1 MADSPY
7 CGERVV
13 KEATT
18 MRVCGYVR
26 VSTQEQSDSGAGL
39 EAQRQAIEAEAARRE
54 WELVSVYVD
63 VGVSGKSL
71 NRPGLADALAAVEN
85 GDAAAII
92 VQKLDRLSRSV
103 HDFAGLMQR
112 AQRRGWALVA
122 MDLAIDTTT
131 PTGGLV
137 ANVMASVAEWERRV
151 IGQRTKDALAV
162 VRANGSKSGRPIGNP
177 NFRPVPAPIVALIRQ
192 LRGEG
197 MSYRRLADELN
208 RRQIPTAQGGARWH
222 SKTVYG
228 VVKREQQ
235 EAA

>member
-1 MADSPY
+1 
-7 CGERVV
+7 
-13 KEATT
+13 

-39 EAQRQAIEAEAARRE
+39 EAQRQAIEAEAARRG
-54 WELVSVYVD
+54 WDLVSLFID
-63 VGVSGKSL
+63 AGASGKDL

-85 GDAAAII
+85 GEAGAII

-122 MDLAIDTTT
+122 LDLAIDTTT
-131 PTGGLV
+131 PTGGLI

-151 IGQRTKDALAV
+151 IGQRTKDALGI

-177 NFRPVPAPIVALIRQ
+177 NFRPVPSEIAARICR
-192 LRGEG
+192 LRSEG
-197 MSYRRLADELN
+197 MSYTAIAATLN
-208 RRQIPTAQGGARWH
+208 AEQVPTAQGGAAWYGP
-222 SKTVYG
+222 TVRN
-228 VVKREQQ
+228 VVKRETQAV
-235 EAA
+235 AA